1 MRAEE
6 EFSHMLDAVNRRVL
20 ESRRALDEDRES
32 GTPGQRNVGQA
43 AEFTKRGWRGKLFLR

>member
-1 MRAEE
+1 
-6 EFSHMLDAVNRRVL
+6 MLDAVNRRVL